1 MGEVYRKPPAV
12 EALCEFHFD
21 PGSPWDVTVFGHY
34 YDRIGREFSEKRQL
48 PQVTMSMQKSENGV
62 AGEFREAGVRM
73 QFSRP
78 DRAALVQ
85 LAPHLLVINK
95 LPPYE
100 SWGAFRA
107 LIMACLEE
115 YLAVV
120 GRPPIQ
126 RVELR
131 YINRFDFPAGGF
143 TVGDR
148 FGPSEF
154 LPVRLRQAG
163 APFFLR
169 LEMPGGVRETL
180 TLTMGLVESQQ
191 RDQLSALLDL
201 SYITLAPG
209 ALDVAALPAQLDR
222 AHDKIEEAFESCLTE
237 ALRQQFR
244 GEG

>member
-1 MGEVYRKPPAV
+1 MGEVYKKPPAV

-34 YDRIGREFSEKRQL
+34 YDRIGREFSEKRQM
-48 PQVTMSMQKSENGV
+48 PQVTMSMQQRENGV

-73 QFSRP
+73 QFARP
-78 DRAALVQ
+78 DRTALVQ

-107 LIMACLEE
+107 LILACLEE
-115 YLAVV
+115 YLAVA

-126 RVELR
+126 RIELR
-131 YINRFDFPAGGF
+131 YINRIDFPAAGF
-143 TVGDR
+143 TVGDS

-154 LPVRLRQAG
+154 MPVRLRQAG

-169 LEMPGGVRETL
+169 LEMPGEDQETL
-180 TLTMGLVESQQ
+180 TLTMGLVDSQQ
-191 RDQLSALLDL
+191 TDRLAVLLDL
-201 SYITLAPG
+201 STITLAMG
-209 ALDVAALPAQLDR
+209 ALDAATLPAQLDK
-222 AHDKIEEAFESCLTE
+222 AHNKIEEAFESCLTE
-237 ALRQQFR
+237 ALRRQFR